1 MSSTDRV
8 GNEVKHR
15 VEKARNVLRKV
26 NRRQAKLIG
35 YILRRNRLLKHAVE
49 GMVQRERRGP
59 RRRKQLLNEFKEKR
73 KCWTLKEET
82 LDSSLW

>member
-35 YILRRNRLLKHAVE
+35 YILRRNRLLKHGTE
-49 GMVQRERRGP
+49 GKKNGRYEATGRRERR
-59 RRRKQLLNEFKEKR
+59 R
-73 KCWTLKEET
+73 
-82 LDSSLW
+82 